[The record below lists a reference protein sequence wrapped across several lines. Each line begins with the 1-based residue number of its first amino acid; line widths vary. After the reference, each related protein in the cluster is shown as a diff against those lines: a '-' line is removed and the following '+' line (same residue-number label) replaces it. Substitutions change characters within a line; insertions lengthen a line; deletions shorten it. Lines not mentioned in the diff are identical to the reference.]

1 MIRFFRKIRQRL
13 FREGRFSRYLFYALG
28 EIVLVVIGILI
39 ALQLNNWNAEYQA
52 GQEELKLLAEM
63 RDNLATDLE
72 DCYWNIEKQQDLKN
86 SNLAVLSH
94 LENGTP
100 FHDSL
105 TYHYGNLVYST
116 TQKRNMATYD
126 HLKSRGIDLVRN
138 DSLRRNITTVYSE
151 RYYFIEKLEL
161 EYDNPYQLNQVVPQL
176 NSKLVLNKEEKTGRP
191 LNNDKLQDDNKFKG
205 TIRMNVDIRADMIKR
220 YTRLS
225 KDIQALIDQ
234 LEEELESRQ

>member
-1 MIRFFRKIRQRL
+1 MRQKL
-13 FREGRFSRYLFYALG
+13 FQEGRVSRYLLYALG

-39 ALQLNNWNAEYQA
+39 ALQLNNWNSEYQA
-52 GQEELKLLAEM
+52 GKEELKLLREM

-72 DCYWNIEKQQDLKN
+72 DCYWNIKKQQDLKN

-94 LENGTP
+94 LENRTP

-105 TYHYGNLVYST
+105 SYHYGNLIYST

-151 RYYFIEKLEL
+151 RYYFIEKMEL

-176 NSKLVLNKEEKTGRP
+176 NSKLILNQEEKTGKP
-191 LNNDKLQDDNKFKG
+191 VNLKMLQDDEIFKG
-205 TIRMNVDIRADMIKR
+205 AIRMNADIRAVMIKR
-220 YTRLS
+220 YGRLS
-225 KDIQALIDQ
+225 SDIQALIDQ
-234 LEEELESRQ
+234 LDEELKLRK

>member
-1 MIRFFRKIRQRL
+1 MITIFRKIRQGL
-13 FREGRFSRYLFYALG
+13 FKEGRFSKYLLYAIG

-39 ALQLNNWNAEYQA
+39 ALQLNNWNADYQA
-52 GQEELKLLAEM
+52 GKEELKLLREM

-72 DCYWNIEKQQDLKN
+72 DCYWNIEKQQDLRK
-86 SNLAVLSH
+86 SNLAILSH
-94 LENGTP
+94 LENRSP

-105 TYHYGNLVYST
+105 TYHYGNLIYST

-126 HLKSRGIDLVRN
+126 HLKSKGIDLVRN

-161 EYDNPYQLNQVVPQL
+161 EYDNPYQLNHVVPQL
-176 NSKLVLNKEEKTGRP
+176 NSKLILNKEEKAGRP
-191 LNNDKLQDDNKFKG
+191 INISMLQEDDVFKG
-205 TIRMNVDIRADMIKR
+205 TIRMNADIRADMIKR

-225 KDIQALIDQ
+225 MDIQALIDQ
-234 LEEELESRQ
+234 LEEELKLRQ